1 MTFRKSLNQ
10 QGSILIIFLMSLPFL
25 IIIATYYM
33 QLALTSFQIARFDQL
48 HTSAQL
54 AADAGADY
62 AVEQISLN
70 SAWTGTSGE
79 VQLHSDGKLRTTYIA
94 TVTNGTNTKT
104 IAVTGKTYWPSS
116 ATTASRSVSIYV
128 DLRPVTAGSYSIVS
142 GEGGLYMQNNSKVV
156 GGDVFVN
163 GEVRLQNNAQIGL
176 STSPIN
182 LSVADYRCPI
192 PADSTY
198 PRVCNSD
205 EGGQPIIITGN
216 AVIYGTVKA
225 TNQTNG
231 ASMKSPGL
239 IAGSTVAPQSLPTYD
254 RTSQKS
260 AVISTITAS
269 AASCSGNNSSVTWAA
284 NTKITGNVSVSGSC
298 KVTIMGNVWITGSL
312 TFLNNSQLTVSG
324 TLGSTIPVIMVD
336 GSSGAMFQNNS
347 QINANSSG
355 AGAEIITFWSS
366 ATCSPDCSSVTG
378 TDLDSSRGIT
388 TISLQNN
395 GNAPKSIFYAYWS
408 QVSLGNGGQIG
419 ALIGQTIS
427 ISNNGTITFGS
438 SVSSGSTSWVVNG
451 YRKN

>member
-1 MTFRKSLNQ
+1 MTFRKSLDQ
-10 QGSILIIFLMSLPFL
+10 QGSILIVFLMSLPFL

-33 QLALTSFQIARFDQL
+33 QLALTSFQVARFDQL

-70 SAWTGTSGE
+70 GAWTGTSGE

-94 TVTNGTNTKT
+94 TVTNGTNIKT
-104 IAVTGKTYWPSS
+104 IAITGKTYWPAS
-116 ATTASRSVSIYV
+116 ATAASRSVSIHV
-128 DLRPVTAGSYSIVS
+128 DLRPVTAGLYSIIS

-163 GEVRLQNNAQIGL
+163 GEVNLKNNAQIGL
-176 STSPIN
+176 STSPVT
-182 LSVADYRCPI
+182 LSVADNRCPI

-198 PRVCNSD
+198 PRVCNSN
-205 EGGQPIIITGN
+205 EGGQPITIDDN

-231 ASMKSPGL
+231 SSMKSPGL

-254 RTSQKS
+254 RASQKT
-260 AVISTITAS
+260 AVTSTITAS
-269 AASCSGNNSSVTWAA
+269 VATCSDNKSSITWAA
-284 NTKITGNVSVSGSC
+284 NTKITGNVTISGSC
-298 KVTIMGNVWITGSL
+298 VVTIMGNVWITGSL
-312 TFLNNSQLTVSG
+312 TFSNNSQLTVSG
-324 TLGSTIPVIMVD
+324 SLGSTVPVIMVD
-336 GSSGAMFQNNS
+336 GSGGALFQNNTR
-347 QINANSSG
+347 INANSSSTG
-355 AGAEIITFWSS
+355 VEIITFWSS
-366 ATCSPDCSSVTG
+366 ASCSPDCTSVTG
-378 TDLDSSRGIT
+378 TDLNSSRGVT

-419 ALIGQTIS
+419 ALIGQTIRL
-427 ISNNGTITFGS
+427 SNNGTITFGS
-438 SVSSGSTSWVVNG
+438 SVNPGSVSWVVNG